1 MILLELFGQME
12 EKEDN
17 GRYDPES
24 DQTIVKKDDTRKT
37 RLTLKQINKLRKI
50 SELRAAEKIKDAEK
64 YQLQYGAAAASA
76 EAPAV

>member
-12 EKEDN
+12 EKEDD
-17 GRYDPES
+17 GHYDPES

-50 SELRAAEKIKDAEK
+50 SELRASEKLQDADK
-64 YQLQYGAAAASA
+64 YQKQYGATP
-76 EAPAV
+76 EPAMQ

>member
-17 GRYDPES
+17 GRYDSES

-50 SELRAAEKIKDAEK
+50 SELRAAEKLKDAEK
-64 YQLQYGAAAASA
+64 YKLQYGAQPEAAV
-76 EAPAV
+76 APM

>member
-17 GRYDPES
+17 GRYDPDS

-50 SELRAAEKIKDAEK
+50 SELRAAEKLKAVPGTKKLFRSNKKAAHEK
-64 YQLQYGAAAASA
+64 K
-76 EAPAV
+76 